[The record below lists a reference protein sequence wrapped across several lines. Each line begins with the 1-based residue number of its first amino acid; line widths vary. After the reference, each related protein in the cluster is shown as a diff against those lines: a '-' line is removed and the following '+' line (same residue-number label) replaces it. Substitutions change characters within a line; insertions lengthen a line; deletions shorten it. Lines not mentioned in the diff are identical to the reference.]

1 MGLSP
6 RPISRREIFRE
17 WHKIHSPKIRKK
29 YIYDLVKNLYV
40 EGFLTFIYNPR
51 KNSQTEELLNPTK
64 GELIVTGSVPWD
76 EEMKRAMVNSDGEMN
91 WEYELTLKGLLLYL
105 ISTICHNDTTKK
117 ERKKLAQHKII
128 KTKTINEV
136 IINVS
141 KISDKKQDLT
151 FLKFFQVIGEIY
163 DTKTKVDIIL
173 QIAKELNNLVSEMTF
188 EFLRNYVI
196 NRCYDEVIIKIG
208 EIEKDQRNYSFMN
221 KMLKVGGR
229 LSAQDVEIADA
240 ETVRSDM
247 DLKKL
252 KQYKKKILNELIPI
266 TIDRLISMKED
277 WKATQQ
283 EIIS

>member
-1 MGLSP
+1 M
-6 RPISRREIFRE
+6 
-17 WHKIHSPKIRKK
+17 
-29 YIYDLVKNLYV
+29 
-40 EGFLTFIYNPR
+40 
-51 KNSQTEELLNPTK
+51 
-64 GELIVTGSVPWD
+64 
-76 EEMKRAMVNSDGEMN
+76 
-91 WEYELTLKGLLLYL
+91 
-105 ISTICHNDTTKK
+105 TI
-117 ERKKLAQHKII
+117 
-128 KTKTINEV
+128 
-136 IINVS
+136 
-141 KISDKKQDLT
+141 
-151 FLKFFQVIGEIY
+151 
-163 DTKTKVDIIL
+163 
-173 QIAKELNNLVSEMTF
+173 

-277 WKATQQ
+277 LKATQQ

>member
-1 MGLSP
+1 M
-6 RPISRREIFRE
+6 
-17 WHKIHSPKIRKK
+17 
-29 YIYDLVKNLYV
+29 YV